1 MSSMETHYNEHGDLE
16 AEDVEGD
23 ATRRGIPLK
32 RGVKTGRRRGKY
44 NRVPADAR
52 RRILDCYRAG
62 GDWKGAATANGVAVK
77 TAYGY
82 IQRGDGDGDRVPRK
96 RGGATVMKITEAM
109 VQKLVDYVEASPQI
123 SLKEKPT
130 SCFVRLVCSC
140 RQTPSTS
147 TCMAGCSRQRRS
159 SWSQSR

>member
-1 MSSMETHYNEHGDLE
+1 METHYNEHGDLE
-16 AEDVEGD
+16 VEDVEGD

-32 RGVKTGRRRGKY
+32 RGVKTGTRRGKY

-82 IQRGDGDGDRVPRK
+82 IRRGDGDGDRVPRK

-109 VQKLVDYVEASPQI
+109 IQKLVDYVEASPQI
-123 SLKEKPT
+123 SLKEKST
-130 SCFVRLVCSC
+130 TCFVRPVC